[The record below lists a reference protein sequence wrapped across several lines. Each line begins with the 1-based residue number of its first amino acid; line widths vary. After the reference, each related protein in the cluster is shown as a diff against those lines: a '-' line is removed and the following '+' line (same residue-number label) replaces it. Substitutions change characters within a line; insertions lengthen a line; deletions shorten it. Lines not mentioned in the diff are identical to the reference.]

1 MLFRNEESSLRL
13 DIVNYEFPPDGGDPT
28 SDDRN
33 WLVLRATWNKEDGDV
48 VKDSNSCLL
57 THELQSM
64 SAGLKVLKAGIRDV
78 YVSDFQENFY
88 FSVGARALGDGTF
101 EVVVSFY
108 LPNTMDCQHRSG
120 GRLHLLY
127 RSDRTQREV
136 CRAQVLGRNRKGDG
150 GADRRTGPALRK
162 IPGSDLK
169 NPGAP
174 VGKKVNRL
182 EL

>member
-1 MLFRNEESSLRL
+1 MNFRRTAAT
-13 DIVNYEFPPDGGDPT
+13 PPVTTGTG
-28 SDDRN
+28 
-33 WLVLRATWNKEDGDV
+33 WVLRATWNKEDGDV

-108 LPNTMDCQHRSG
+108 CPTPWTGTTPLRSPAPW
-120 GRLHLLY
+120 
-127 RSDRTQREV
+127 T
-136 CRAQVLGRNRKGDG
+136 
-150 GADRRTGPALRK
+150 RRRW
-162 IPGSDLK
+162 
-169 NPGAP
+169 
-174 VGKKVNRL
+174 RR
-182 EL
+182 